1 MPGTKVIAAVNGV
14 DRDFN
19 WDKNKAVSPAR
30 GAFLLEGL
38 PQLVGGAAETAL
50 GTLHGRGQQIATN
63 ENH

>member
-38 PQLVGGAAETAL
+38 PQLVGGAAETVL
-50 GTLHGRGQQIATN
+50 GTLYGRGQQIATN

>member
-38 PQLVGGAAETAL
+38 PQLVGGATETAL
-50 GTLHGRGQQIATN
+50 RTLHGRGQQIATN